1 MKRGI
6 LFLLWVFILLF
17 SIATFYVSYSAYLQE
32 REKRI
37 AENLSTFLLS
47 YPNKELVPLPYPELM
62 VIKVKEDGK
71 IFASANFASP
81 IDYGTFLASLKR
93 SDKKNVE
100 VYIKKPSFDGFT
112 FFLFENP
119 IFLAMN
125 LFLFILYLAFYYLLV
140 KELEKPIPVEIKE
153 EKPKTE
159 SEALF
164 RLELVKRLKAL
175 KVLLHTEKILGKEA
189 TEKARNL
196 VDEMLEKLE
205 NK

>member
-17 SIATFYVSYSAYLQE
+17 SVATFYVSYNAYLQE
-32 REKRI
+32 REKRLM
-37 AENLSTFLLS
+37 ENLSTFLLF
-47 YPNKELVPLPYPELM
+47 YPKKELVPLPYPELT
-62 VIKVKEDGK
+62 VIKIKEDGK

-81 IDYGTFLASLKR
+81 IDYENFLASVKK
-93 SDKKNVE
+93 SDTKSVE
-100 VYIKKPSFDGFT
+100 VYVKKPSFDGFT

-125 LFLFILYLAFYYLLV
+125 LFLFVLYLAFYYLIV
-140 KELEKPIPVEIKE
+140 KELETPVPVEVKE
-153 EKPKTE
+153 ESPEKE
-159 SEALF
+159 SDTLF
-164 RLELVKRLKAL
+164 RLELEKRLKAL

-189 TEKARNL
+189 VEKARNL
-196 VDEMLEKLE
+196 VDEMLKKLE